1 MTLGIA
7 GRPDHWRS
15 PQDGGLETVVAVA
28 VAARRMVEGGQA
40 EGHLGPQP
48 AGVVVDS
55 AAEVPCQEGSEG
67 QAETVDL
74 LPC

>member
-1 MTLGIA
+1 M
-7 GRPDHWRS
+7 
-15 PQDGGLETVVAVA
+15 AVA
-28 VAARRMVEGGQA
+28 VEARRMVVGGQA
-40 EGHLGPQP
+40 EGHLGPHP

-55 AAEVPCQEGSEG
+55 AAEVPCQEGSEE